1 MSKNLKLILNFF
13 IFTNL
18 SLNHLMAIETPKY
31 RLLKKDNKI
40 QIRDYESAI
49 VAKTYVT
56 DNFKEASSTG
66 FRRIANYI
74 FGGNS
79 KGKSI
84 SMTTPVLVSKD
95 NDTNKH
101 EILFFMPR
109 EYKIETL
116 PKPSL
121 ESVVVEDR
129 SLGKVASI
137 SFGGWA
143 TEKNI
148 LYNKEILKKYLKKN
162 SYEILDNFMVA
173 QYNSPWAIPPFR
185 RNEILVKIN

>member
-1 MSKNLKLILNFF
+1 MSSNLKLRFYLFIL
-13 IFTNL
+13 INL
-18 SLNHLMAIETPKY
+18 LFNNLMAIETPKY
-31 RLLKKDNKI
+31 KILKKDKKI
-40 QIRDYESAI
+40 QIRDYESAV

-66 FRRIANYI
+66 FRRIANFI

-79 KGKSI
+79 KGKNI
-84 SMTTPVLVSKD
+84 SMTAPVVVSKD
-95 NDTNKH
+95 YNTNKH
-101 EILFFMPR
+101 EVFFFMPR

-121 ESVVVEDR
+121 ESVVLENK

-143 TEKNI
+143 TEKSV
-148 LYNKEILKKYLKKN
+148 LYNKAILKKYLKKN

-173 QYNSPWAIPPFR
+173 QYNSPWALPPFR
-185 RNEILVKIN
+185 KNEIIVKIN

>member
-1 MSKNLKLILNFF
+1 MASNLKLRFYLFIL
-13 IFTNL
+13 INL
-18 SLNHLMAIETPKY
+18 LFNNLMAIETPKY
-31 RLLKKDNKI
+31 KILKKDKKI
-40 QIRDYESAI
+40 QIRDYESAV

-56 DNFKEASSTG
+56 DDFKEASSTG
-66 FRRIANYI
+66 FRRIANFI

-84 SMTTPVLVSKD
+84 SMTAPVLVSKD

-121 ESVVVEDR
+121 ESVVLENK

-143 TEKNI
+143 TEKSV

-173 QYNSPWAIPPFR
+173 QYNSPWALPPFR
-185 RNEILVKIN
+185 KNEIIVKIN

>member
-1 MSKNLKLILNFF
+1 
-13 IFTNL
+13 
-18 SLNHLMAIETPKY
+18 
-31 RLLKKDNKI
+31 
-40 QIRDYESAI
+40 
-49 VAKTYVT
+49 
-56 DNFKEASSTG
+56 
-66 FRRIANYI
+66 
-74 FGGNS
+74 
-79 KGKSI
+79 
-84 SMTTPVLVSKD
+84 MTAPVIVSKD
-95 NDTNKH
+95 DDTNKH

>member
-1 MSKNLKLILNFF
+1 MSSNLKLRFYLFIL
-13 IFTNL
+13 INL
-18 SLNHLMAIETPKY
+18 LFNNLMAIETPKY
-31 RLLKKDNKI
+31 KILKKDKKI
-40 QIRDYESAI
+40 QIRDYESAV

-66 FRRIANYI
+66 FRRIANFI

-79 KGKSI
+79 KGKNI
-84 SMTTPVLVSKD
+84 SMTAPVVVSKD
-95 NDTNKH
+95 YNTNKH
-101 EILFFMPR
+101 EVFFFMPR

-121 ESVVVEDR
+121 ESVVLENK

-143 TEKNI
+143 TEKSI

-173 QYNSPWAIPPFR
+173 QYNSPWALPPFR
-185 RNEILVKIN
+185 KNEIIVKIN

>member
-1 MSKNLKLILNFF
+1 MTKNLKLIFYLYIFINFPH
-13 IFTNL
+13 N
-18 SLNHLMAIETPKY
+18 NLMAIETPKY
-31 RLLKKDNKI
+31 RLLKKDKKI

-49 VAKTYVT
+49 VAKTYIA

-66 FRRIANYI
+66 FRRIANFI

-79 KGKSI
+79 KGQNI
-84 SMTTPVLVSKD
+84 SMTAPVVVTED
-95 NDTNKH
+95 YNTNNH
-101 EILFFMPR
+101 EVFFFMPR
-109 EYKIETL
+109 EYEIKTL
-116 PKPSL
+116 PKPL
-121 ESVVVEDR
+121 LQSVVIEDR

-148 LYNKEILKKYLKKN
+148 HYNKELLKKYLKKN

-185 RNEILVKIN
+185 KNEILVKIN

>member
-1 MSKNLKLILNFF
+1 
-13 IFTNL
+13 
-18 SLNHLMAIETPKY
+18 MAIETPKY
-31 RLLKKDNKI
+31 KILKKDKKI
-40 QIRDYESAI
+40 QIRDYESAV

-66 FRRIANYI
+66 FRRIANFI

-79 KGKSI
+79 KGKNI
-84 SMTTPVLVSKD
+84 SMTAPVVVSKD
-95 NDTNKH
+95 YNTNKH
-101 EILFFMPR
+101 EVFFFMPR

-121 ESVVVEDR
+121 ESVVLENK

-143 TEKNI
+143 TEKSI

-173 QYNSPWAIPPFR
+173 QYNSPWALPPFR
-185 RNEILVKIN
+185 KNEIIVKIN

>member
-1 MSKNLKLILNFF
+1 MLALIALAFNLL
-13 IFTNL
+13 
-18 SLNHLMAIETPKY
+18 
-31 RLLKKDNKI
+31 KDNKI

-84 SMTTPVLVSKD
+84 SMTAPVLVSKD

>member
-84 SMTTPVLVSKD
+84 SMTAPVIVSKD
-95 NDTNKH
+95 DDTNKH